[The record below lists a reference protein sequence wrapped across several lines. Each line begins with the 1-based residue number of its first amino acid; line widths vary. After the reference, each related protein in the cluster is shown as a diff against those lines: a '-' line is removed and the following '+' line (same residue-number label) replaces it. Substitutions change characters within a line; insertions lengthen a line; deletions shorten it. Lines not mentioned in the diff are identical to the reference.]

1 VTEEQ
6 ISDASAAAASE
17 AQEQLNAIAE
27 NVIKKHGLSAINLT
41 PDELCRVG
49 LTLNDMQGESFN
61 LGVRVGIKLV
71 ITLLQQ
77 QDSECES
84 A

>member
-1 VTEEQ
+1 
-6 ISDASAAAASE
+6 
-17 AQEQLNAIAE
+17 
-27 NVIKKHGLSAINLT
+27 
-41 PDELCRVG
+41 
-49 LTLNDMQGESFN
+49 LNDMQGESFN

-77 QDSECES
+77 QDIECES